1 MVVAEGLAVP
11 FQPLPSGVDIFCVRR
26 FLAGLA
32 TAIALVPSACSV
44 NQATSNVG
52 TLDAPAR
59 QACSDLKA
67 VIQARSTGLLDA
79 RELQGELAQV
89 YASASTS
96 VNPIIRAR
104 AVAVL
109 ADATQIASGGEGRS
123 LDADLAALNQLCAG
137 AGA

>member
-1 MVVAEGLAVP
+1 VK
-11 FQPLPSGVDIFCVRR
+11 R

-32 TAIALVPSACSV
+32 TAIALVASACSV
-44 NQATSNVG
+44 NQATSNVA
-52 TLDAPAR
+52 TLDAPAK

-89 YASASTS
+89 YGAASTS

-109 ADATQIASGGEGRS
+109 ADATEIASGGEGRT
-123 LDADLAALNQLCAG
+123 LDSDLAALNQVCAG

>member
-1 MVVAEGLAVP
+1 MRK
-11 FQPLPSGVDIFCVRR
+11 I
-26 FLAGLA
+26 LAGLA
-32 TAIALVPSACSV
+32 MTVALLPAACSV
-44 NQATSNVG
+44 NQATSNVA
-52 TLDAPAR
+52 TLDAQAR

-79 RELQGELAQV
+79 RELQGQLAKV

-104 AVAVL
+104 AVAVY

-123 LDADLAALNQLCAG
+123 LDADLAALNQVCSSAG
-137 AGA
+137 A

>member
-1 MVVAEGLAVP
+1 MRRILCGLA
-11 FQPLPSGVDIFCVRR
+11 L
-26 FLAGLA
+26 
-32 TAIALVPSACSV
+32 AIALVPAGCSV

-52 TLDAPAR
+52 TLDLHAK
-59 QACSDLKA
+59 QACRDLTA

-89 YASASTS
+89 YASASAS
-96 VNPIIRAR
+96 VNPIMRAR

-123 LDADLAALNQLCAG
+123 LDADLAALNQLCSNAG
-137 AGA
+137 A